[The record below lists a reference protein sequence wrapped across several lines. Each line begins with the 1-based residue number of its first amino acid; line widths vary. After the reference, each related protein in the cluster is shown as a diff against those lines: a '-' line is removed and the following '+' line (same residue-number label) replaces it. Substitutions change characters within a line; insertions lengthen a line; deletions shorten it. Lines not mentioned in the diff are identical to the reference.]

1 MPRSCLTMNQVI
13 QAISIKYNNRVYEM
27 KQNGIDVTVLSLGE
41 AFFDIPLYTFDDL
54 PFPDLYHYSHSRG
67 LIGLRRKLSEYF
79 GTEYDFHFDP
89 TKNII
94 VTAGSKVAIYM
105 GLMSIINPGDEVIIL
120 EPYWVSYTEQVK
132 LCYGVPV
139 TVGYDHPVDKIE
151 EYVTSKTRCII
162 LNNPQNPTGKVY
174 SRSDLEYLYAL
185 AVKND
190 IYILSDEAYSDF
202 APSNTKFYSLGCID
216 RSLNNTV
223 VCNSISKNYGI
234 SGWRMGYIIS
244 NAKKVDE
251 VLKINQHLVTCP
263 STILEM
269 YIEKHFDDIIRI
281 TKPQIADLLEKRLQ
295 VVTMLE
301 RYGIGYLPGTAAF
314 YLFASIHPS
323 KLTSIPFADIL
334 LDENHIC
341 VVPGIGYGG
350 SCDGFVRISF
360 GTESLERIEK
370 GIFAMRKLIDKTT
383 A

>member
-1 MPRSCLTMNQVI
+1 MPKSCSTMDRVV

-41 AFFDIPLYTFDDL
+41 AFFDIPLYSFDDL

-67 LIGLRRKLSEYF
+67 LFGLRKKLSEYF

-89 TKNII
+89 NKNII
-94 VTAGSKVAIYM
+94 VTAGSKVAIHM
-105 GLMSIINPGDEVIIL
+105 GLMSLINPGDEVIVQ

-132 LCYGVPV
+132 LCHGVPV
-139 TVGYDHPVDKIE
+139 MVGYSCPVHKIE

-174 SRSDLEYLYAL
+174 RRSDLEYLYAL
-185 AVKND
+185 AVKKD

-202 APSNTKFYSLGCID
+202 APAETKFYSMGHLD
-216 RSLNNTV
+216 RTLKNTI

-244 NAKKVDE
+244 NPEKIDQ

-281 TKPQIADLLEKRLQ
+281 TKPQIAELLAKRLR
-295 VVTMLE
+295 VVSILE
-301 RYGIGYLPGTAAF
+301 RYKIGYLPGTAAF
-314 YLFASIHPS
+314 YLFVSIHPS
-323 KLTSIPFADIL
+323 KLTSIPFADRL
-334 LDENHIC
+334 LDEYHIC

-350 SCDGFVRISF
+350 SCDDFVRMSF
-360 GTESLERIEK
+360 GTESLERIES
-370 GIFAMRKLIDKTT
+370 GIAAMRELIDKSSQ
-383 A
+383 

>member
-1 MPRSCLTMNQVI
+1 MPKSCSTMDRVV

-41 AFFDIPLYTFDDL
+41 AFFDIPLYSFEDL

-67 LIGLRRKLSEYF
+67 LFGLRKKLSEYF

-89 TKNII
+89 NKNII
-94 VTAGSKVAIYM
+94 VTAGSKVAIHM
-105 GLMSIINPGDEVIIL
+105 GLMSLINPGDEVIVQ

-132 LCYGVPV
+132 LCHGVPV
-139 TVGYDHPVDKIE
+139 MVGYSCPVNKIE
-151 EYVTSKTRCII
+151 EYVTSKTCCII

-185 AVKND
+185 AVKKD

-202 APSNTKFYSLGCID
+202 APADTKFYSMGHLD
-216 RSLNNTV
+216 RTLKNTI

-244 NAKKVDE
+244 NPEKIDQ

-281 TKPQIADLLEKRLQ
+281 TKPQIAELLAKRLQ
-295 VVTMLE
+295 VVSMLE
-301 RYGIGYLPGTAAF
+301 RYKIGYLPGTAAF
-314 YLFASIHPS
+314 YLFVSIHPS
-323 KLTSIPFADIL
+323 KLTSIPFADRL
-334 LDENHIC
+334 LDEYHIC

-350 SCDGFVRISF
+350 SCDDFVRMSF
-360 GTESLERIEK
+360 GTESLERIES
-370 GIFAMRKLIDKTT
+370 GIAAMRELIDKSSQ
-383 A
+383 